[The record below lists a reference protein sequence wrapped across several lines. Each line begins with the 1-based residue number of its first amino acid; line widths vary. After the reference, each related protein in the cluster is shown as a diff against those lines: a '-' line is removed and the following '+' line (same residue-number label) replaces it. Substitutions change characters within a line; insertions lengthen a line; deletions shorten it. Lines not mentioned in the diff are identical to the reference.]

1 MVQTIDQWKKIN
13 SEIDLSVYGIQY
25 MMKVIPKIS
34 EKEKY
39 MPYELKTNMKGKIKQ
54 IKIYQIICDLGTS

>member
-1 MVQTIDQWKKIN
+1 
-13 SEIDLSVYGIQY
+13 

-39 MPYELKTNMKGKIKQ
+39 RPYELKTNMKGKITQ
-54 IKIYQIICDLGTS
+54 IKI